1 MISEDSGPNSAAPG
15 VGVGAIGTTT
25 VGTTN
30 LRVPR
35 LGVGTV
41 PLGNMLGEV
50 GITVDEAEAARIVEA
65 AHRLGARLLDTAPQY
80 GAGLAER
87 RVGAAV
93 ASLPRDEVVVSTKV
107 GRLLRSVSMA
117 HKVVGV
123 LRQSVTG
130 PERGPALIGRHAV
143 RLARRL
149 AGKDPAYGLGFPF
162 DRGDERGLEAYFD
175 FSYDGV
181 LRSVEQSLER
191 MGLARVEMLFI
202 HDPDDHH
209 DEAVSGAFKA
219 LSQLRSEGSVK
230 AIGVGMN
237 QSAMLARFAQE
248 ADFDC
253 FLLAGR
259 YTLLNQAGLS
269 DLLPVAVERKMSVNL
284 GGVFNSGLLADPRPG
299 VAYDYHAVGA
309 QSEPLQRALRMKAV
323 CDRYGVPLAAAALQF
338 PLAHPAV
345 ATVLVGVRSAKEL
358 EENVEHFTR
367 PIPRDLWLE
376 LRAEGHLPEEVP
388 LPGDSD
394 GVPSS

>member
-1 MISEDSGPNSAAPG
+1 MSAGPHLAG
-15 VGVGAIGTTT
+15 HQIGTTE
-25 VGTTN
+25 VGRSG

-41 PLGNMLGEV
+41 PLGNMLGEM
-50 GITVDEAEAARIVEA
+50 GIMVDDEEARRIVQA
-65 AHRLGARLLDTAPQY
+65 AHRLGAYLLDTAPQY

-93 ASLPRDEVVVSTKV
+93 ASLPRDEIVISTKV
-107 GRLLRSVSMA
+107 GRLLRSVSTIR
-117 HKVVGV
+117 KVFNV

-143 RLARRL
+143 RFGRRL
-149 AGKDPAYGLGFPF
+149 MGRDPAYGLGFPF
-162 DRGDERGLEAYFD
+162 DRGDERALEAYFD

-181 LRSVEQSLER
+181 MRSVEQSLER
-191 MGLARVEMLFI
+191 IGLDRIEMLFI

-209 DEAVSGAFKA
+209 DEALDGAFRA
-219 LSQLRSEGSVK
+219 LDRLRSEGSVK

-248 ADFDC
+248 AAFDC

-259 YTLLNQAGLS
+259 YTLLNQSGLA
-269 DLLPVAVERKMSVNL
+269 DLLPIAAERRMSVNV

-299 VAYDYHAVGA
+299 AAFDYHAVGA
-309 QSEPLQRALRMKAV
+309 AAEPLQRALRMKAV
-323 CDRYGVPLAAAALQF
+323 CDRYDVPLAAAALQF

-345 ATVLVGVRSAKEL
+345 ATVLVGVRSADEL
-358 EENVEHFTR
+358 EQNVGHFTR
-367 PIPRDLWLE
+367 AIPRDLWLE
-376 LRAEGHLPEEVP
+376 LRAEGHIPESVP
-388 LPGDSD
+388 VPGDSQTTD
-394 GVPSS
+394 RLPPHGQI